1 MASASRIA
9 WTAVPSK
16 FGAGTLAAAL
26 RAIPVAAASLL
37 PLAAAGPAHR
47 VPPGKRIHPSACPD
61 EGTFEPDPPGR
72 LALLWHGW
80 LHRAVGAIWQAADR
94 PRLLVALGRGRGA
107 SAKARHEVIESP
119 YRLLSGSFPPGL
131 ASSSMRRSIAPELE
145 VPKPAV
151 APAEAPPCAALA
163 PRRPGSWK
171 AFRGVPRRT
180 CTGRVPVARGSVSR
194 VLSPPGSG
202 TVCSDALAA
211 IGAPPGQEWPGA
223 SPFRGNCTWDL
234 GFAQHRLTRA
244 DACISAP

>member
-1 MASASRIA
+1 M
-9 WTAVPSK
+9 T
-16 FGAGTLAAAL
+16 
-26 RAIPVAAASLL
+26 
-37 PLAAAGPAHR
+37 
-47 VPPGKRIHPSACPD
+47 
-61 EGTFEPDPPGR
+61 
-72 LALLWHGW
+72 
-80 LHRAVGAIWQAADR
+80 
-94 PRLLVALGRGRGA
+94 
-107 SAKARHEVIESP
+107 ESP

-171 AFRGVPRRT
+171 ASRGVPRRT

-223 SPFRGNCTWDL
+223 SPFRGNLHL
-234 GFAQHRLTRA
+234 GPRIRSAA
-244 DACISAP
+244 IDACRCLHLGAVMRRQPYVSTTLTAAARTPTPPRCLPRQPLRPTRGSQCSGISFMFSLPVARD